1 MDLFIELI
9 CTVGK
14 TEQGG
19 GGEEKENSALRL
31 HSQVTIFGIQ
41 YSKFNIQYSALR
53 LHSQV
58 AIFGAKINCRK
69 STIISPKSY
78 FQVDCVPLQRKA
90 AQRHDQ
96 ETSQGVQGGAGETQ
110 KQSRRKC
117 TTNFFSDVT

>member
-19 GGEEKENSALRL
+19 GREEKENSALRL
-31 HSQVTIFGIQ
+31 HSQVTILG
-41 YSKFNIQYSALR
+41 SR
-53 LHSQV
+53 
-58 AIFGAKINCRK
+58 INCRM
-69 STIISPKSY
+69 STITSPKFY

-96 ETSQGVQGGAGETQ
+96 ETSQGVQGGTGETQ

-117 TTNFFSDVT
+117 TANFFPDVT

>member
-31 HSQVTIFGIQ
+31 YSQVTILG
-41 YSKFNIQYSALR
+41 SKS
-53 LHSQV
+53 
-58 AIFGAKINCRK
+58 NCQK
-69 STIISPKSY
+69 STIISPKFY

-96 ETSQGVQGGAGETQ
+96 ETSQGVKGGAGETQ

-117 TTNFFSDVT
+117 TTNFFPDLT

>member
-1 MDLFIELI
+1 MILVIHIWISVLIIIIFLTSSEQRNIVQLCTKYLEPKLIIE
-9 CTVGK
+9 
-14 TEQGG
+14 
-19 GGEEKENSALRL
+19 
-31 HSQVTIFGIQ
+31 SQ
-41 YSKFNIQYSALR
+41 R
-53 LHSQV
+53 
-58 AIFGAKINCRK
+58 
-69 STIISPKSY
+69 SPKSY